1 MIDKLESSGGD
12 SDSKQVLL
20 QNLESKVLTFQTQL
34 RTVREQIDK
43 GADSLGDGSTAYAH
57 AHVPTHSYAAP
68 YHAGGGFGRQ
78 QQSLGGRRGR
88 GGSGPGRI
96 IYGGRRGAAGR
107 MMMSNSVYIRSD
119 TTTPSVIAPT
129 VVVAT
134 KNDLPHIDNSSSSA
148 ISEPEAPHNNH
159 HLEGEIVD
167 VVSSF

>member
-43 GADSLGDGSTAYAH
+43 GADSLGDGSTA
-57 AHVPTHSYAAP
+57 HVPTHSYAAP
-68 YHAGGGFGRQ
+68 YHVGGGFGRHQQQ
-78 QQSLGGRRGR
+78 QQSLGGRRGRGR

-96 IYGGRRGAAGR
+96 IYGGRRGAAAR
-107 MMMSNSVYIRSD
+107 MSNSVYIRSD
-119 TTTPSVIAPT
+119 ITPSVIAPT

-134 KNDLPHIDNSSSSA
+134 KKDLPHIDNSSSA
-148 ISEPEAPHNNH
+148 ISDPEPPHNHN
-159 HLEGEIVD
+159 HLEGEIVG
-167 VVSSF
+167 SF

>member
-43 GADSLGDGSTAYAH
+43 GADSLGDGSTAHAH
-57 AHVPTHSYAAP
+57 APTHSYAAP
-68 YHAGGGFGRQ
+68 YHAGGGFGRHQQQ

-96 IYGGRRGAAGR
+96 IYGGRRGAAR
-107 MMMSNSVYIRSD
+107 MMSNSVYIRSD
-119 TTTPSVIAPT
+119 TTPSVIAPT
-129 VVVAT
+129 VVAT
-134 KNDLPHIDNSSSSA
+134 KNDLPHIDSSSA
-148 ISEPEAPHNNH
+148 ISDPVPPHNHN
-159 HLEGEIVD
+159 HLEGEIVGG
-167 VVSSF
+167 VSSF